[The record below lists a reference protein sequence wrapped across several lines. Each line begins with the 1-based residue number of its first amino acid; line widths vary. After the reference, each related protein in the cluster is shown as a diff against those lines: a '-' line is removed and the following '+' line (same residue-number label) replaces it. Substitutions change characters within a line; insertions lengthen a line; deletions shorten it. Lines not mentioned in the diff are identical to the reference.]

1 MDVKFP
7 LNNKRFNNLF
17 GQKSHISF
25 LESGGFAELFFQI
38 YIGYFWIDLYF
49 IVFLFF
55 SFNLEISK
63 IFTIYNF
70 DF

>member
-1 MDVKFP
+1 VDVKFP

-38 YIGYFWIDLYF
+38 YIGYF
-49 IVFLFF
+49 
-55 SFNLEISK
+55 
-63 IFTIYNF
+63 
-70 DF
+70 